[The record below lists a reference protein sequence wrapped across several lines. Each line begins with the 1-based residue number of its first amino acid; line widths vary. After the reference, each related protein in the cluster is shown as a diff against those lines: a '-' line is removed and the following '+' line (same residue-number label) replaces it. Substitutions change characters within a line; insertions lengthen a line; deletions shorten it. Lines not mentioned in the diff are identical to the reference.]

1 MVAARKKTYSLEERS
16 EKSKQIIEKLTDTFE
31 YKNAQTVLCY
41 WSMPDEV
48 FTHDFVVAAAQNKR
62 IFLPVVDGDILRI
75 REFRG
80 VEDLSQGS
88 SFSILEPGESA
99 PEGGIE
105 QIDLVVV
112 PGVAF
117 DLQGGRLGRGKG
129 FYDKLLS
136 DAHVYKIGI
145 CFDFQLIDQVPRDAF
160 DILMDKVLFG

>member
-16 EKSKQIIEKLTDTFE
+16 EKSKQIIEKLTDTFQ

-48 FTHDFVVAAAQNKR
+48 FTHDFVEAAAQDKR

-136 DAHVYKIGI
+136 DTHVYKIGI
-145 CFDFQLIDQVPRDAF
+145 CFDFQLIDQVPRDTF